1 MKISPGIRY
10 MLLSTLFLAFMNLCV
25 KQLSHI
31 PPYEILFFRA
41 LISGVICLG
50 MLWRLKVNPL
60 GNNKKLLVMRG
71 FAGIG
76 SLLLYF
82 TTLQHIPL
90 ASAVTIQYLAP
101 IFTAMMAVFVLNE
114 KMHWKQWAYFLVS
127 FAGVV
132 FMKGTDARVPMLYL
146 LIGIGSALFT
156 SAAFNVV
163 RKLNQTE
170 HPLVIILYFP
180 LIAMPLMLPFTI
192 YYWVQPQNWD
202 WLVILLMGLFTQA
215 GQVYLT
221 KAIQAE
227 ELSKITY
234 LNYLGIIYALGL
246 GFIFFGEVFH
256 LGSLFGMALVLCGVL
271 LNLNYKRNLDRKKLF
286 AARNPK
292 L

>member
-1 MKISPGIRY
+1 

-25 KQLSHI
+25 KFLSHI

-50 MLWRLKVNPL
+50 MLKRLGVSPW
-60 GNNKKLLVMRG
+60 GNNKWLLVARG

-101 IFTAMMAVFVLNE
+101 IFTAMMAVFILNE

-132 FMKGTDARVPMLYL
+132 FLKGTDERVPMLYL

-192 YYWVQPQNWD
+192 YNWVQPQHWD
-202 WLVILLMGLFTQA
+202 WLIILLMGLFTQA

-234 LNYLGIIYALGL
+234 LNYLGIIYALAL
-246 GFIFFGEVFH
+246 GFVFFGEVFH
-256 LGSLFGMALVLCGVL
+256 LGSLLGMALVLCGVL
-271 LNLNYKRNLDRKKLF
+271 LNLNYKRNLDRKQLIASRK
-286 AARNPK
+286 
-292 L
+292 

>member
-1 MKISPGIRY
+1 MKLSPGIRY
-10 MLLSTLFLAFMNLCV
+10 MLLSTIFLACMNLCV
-25 KQLSHI
+25 KQLAHI
-31 PPYEILFFRA
+31 PPYEILLFRA
-41 LISGVICLG
+41 IISGVLCLG
-50 MLWRLKVNPL
+50 VLWRLKINPL
-60 GNNKKLLVMRG
+60 GNRRWLLVARG
-71 FAGIG
+71 IAGVG

-101 IFTAMMAVFVLNE
+101 IFTAMLAVFVLNE
-114 KMHWKQWAYFLVS
+114 KMHWKQWAFFLVS

-132 FMKGTDARVPMLYL
+132 FIKGTDERVPLLYL

-170 HPLVIILYFP
+170 HPMVIILYFP
-180 LIAMPLMLPFTI
+180 LVALPLMLPLSL
-192 YYWVQPQNWD
+192 YNWVQPQHWD
-202 WLVILLMGLFTQA
+202 WLIILLMGLFTQA

-246 GFIFFGEVFH
+246 EFVFFGEVFH

-271 LNLNYKRNLDRKKLF
+271 LNLNYKRNLERKKIF
-286 AARNPK
+286 ASK
-292 L
+292 KG